1 MEGEGGLKSQEAEC
15 IYLVVVVVW
24 QMMLQVSRGACPA
37 EYASL
42 SLCFSLVISMG
53 IPCLSGLMIL
63 LASY

>member
-1 MEGEGGLKSQEAEC
+1 MEGEGRLKSQEAEC
-15 IYLVVVVVW
+15 VYLVVVVVW
-24 QMMLQVSRGACPA
+24 QMLQVSRGACPA
-37 EYASL
+37 EYVSF

>member
-42 SLCFSLVISMG
+42 SLVISMG
-53 IPCLSGLMIL
+53 IPCLSGLMIF